1 MQQLSDDIDQ
11 LEETLRKLFGYL
23 KRPHHWQH
31 ISSLAKVNVDRPSAS
46 IIHLIV
52 NSKEQ
57 KRTVNELAELIG
69 VEAPSISRK
78 VQELELQGLVKK
90 VRSVTDRRAMYI
102 QATAKAVKVDDHIKK
117 ARRSMA
123 EKALSDWS
131 DKDRK
136 LLVELMDRYVEDLIK
151 Q

>member
-1 MQQLSDDIDQ
+1 
-11 LEETLRKLFGYL
+11 
-23 KRPHHWQH
+23 
-31 ISSLAKVNVDRPSAS
+31 
-46 IIHLIV
+46 V